1 MLVGAFS
8 PHPVAASIHPVAVSH
23 TVNFII
29 VSRPS
34 DLHVSYVMPP
44 KQPVGQIIMYT
55 QTGAIMQWVA
65 IDSSMASNVPG
76 QMIAP
81 AAQPIDLFGLG
92 VYYGLFFLT
101 VVLIVTTLPK
111 ALIAW
116 KERG

>member
-1 MLVGAFS
+1 MNDFKQTMMDEPGD
-8 PHPVAASIHPVAVSH
+8 
-23 TVNFII
+23 II
-29 VSRPS
+29 
-34 DLHVSYVMPP
+34 
-44 KQPVGQIIMYT
+44 
-55 QTGAIMQWVA
+55 QWVA
-65 IDSSMASNVPG
+65 IDSPMASNVPG
-76 QMIAP
+76 QMMAP